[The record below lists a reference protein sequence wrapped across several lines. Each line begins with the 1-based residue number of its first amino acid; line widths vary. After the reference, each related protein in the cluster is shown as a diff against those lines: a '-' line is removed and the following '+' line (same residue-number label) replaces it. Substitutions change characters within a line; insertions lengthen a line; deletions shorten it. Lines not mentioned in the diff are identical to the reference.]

1 MRTLQQ
7 IYCLVW
13 KDILLEIRRRE
24 NLLSMF
30 FFGTVLL
37 FIFHFAFEIPP
48 ERTMEMAPGL
58 LWLAF
63 VFTGTLALTQLFHVE
78 RENQC
83 LEALLLCPMDRGAFY
98 LSKVLFNFF
107 LMVMVEL
114 VVFPLF
120 AILFNIDFWRQ
131 LPSLLFIVFLG
142 TIGFCALGALFSGL
156 TLRARAK
163 ELLLPLI
170 LFPLIIPA
178 ILGTIRGM
186 QIILGASDVQELL
199 PWVHMLVAFDVIFLT
214 VGFLI
219 FEWVIET

>member
-1 MRTLQQ
+1 MILRQ
-7 IYCLVW
+7 IYWLLW

-37 FIFHFAFEIPP
+37 FLFHFSFEIPP
-48 ERTMEMAPGL
+48 ERIAEMAPGL

-78 RENQC
+78 TESQC

-98 LSKVLFNFF
+98 LSKVLFNFL
-107 LMVMVEL
+107 LMVLVEL

-120 AILFNIDFWRQ
+120 GILFNIDFWRH
-131 LPSLLFIVFLG
+131 LPLLFSIVFLG
-142 TIGFCALGALFSGL
+142 TIGFCALGTLFSAL
-156 TLRARAK
+156 TLRAHAK

-186 QIILGASDVQELL
+186 EIILGARDLQELF
-199 PWVHMLVAFDVIFLT
+199 PWVHLLIAFDVIFLT

-219 FEWVIET
+219 FEWVIEA

>member
-1 MRTLQQ
+1 M
-7 IYCLVW
+7 
-13 KDILLEIRRRE
+13 LEIRRRE

-37 FIFHFAFEIPP
+37 FIFHFSFDVPP
-48 ERTMEMAPGL
+48 EQIMEMAPGL
-58 LWLAF
+58 LWIAF

-78 RENQC
+78 KENQC
-83 LEALLLCPMDRGAFY
+83 LEALLLCPMDRGAFF
-98 LSKVLFNFF
+98 LSKVIFNFL
-107 LMVMVEL
+107 LMALVEL

-120 AILFNIDFWRQ
+120 AILFNIDLWGH
-131 LPSLLFIVFLG
+131 LPSLIFIVFLG
-142 TIGFCALGALFSGL
+142 TIGFCALGTLFSGL
-156 TLRARAK
+156 TLKARSK

-186 QIILGASDVQELL
+186 DIILGARDLQELF
-199 PWVHMLVAFDVIFLT
+199 PWVHLLIAFDVIFLT